1 MTKKQW
7 IDPQL
12 QFRKRFWVVLL
23 LTGLGFIPLG
33 LFAVNAAFQQY
44 AQVAAN
50 EPVIRLGS
58 GLIGNVTLPI
68 FGVYGVIVSVLH
80 LLNQP
85 VLYARF
91 MERIGVRMA
100 VISLAIGVVL
110 LVAAPITARIVM
122 PLQGYSACSALQGG
136 LNLYHTYWLR
146 NPEWCVRGKSLEWAR
161 AMAAREAGADI
172 DPDNLP
178 PEPERRSY
186 PGELLW
192 MFLGLMVGSGFWI
205 NQMRH
210 DRQRGVVMR
219 WLVAVGGGLVIG
231 FFCSVVTLLALWTSG
246 GRHWV
251 ALLALLA
258 AVAYPLSELYDR
270 WQARKA
276 QRPPDVLGHSGWW

>member
-1 MTKKQW
+1 MTKKHCSASQEH
-7 IDPQL
+7 I
-12 QFRKRFWVVLL
+12 RKRFWFVLL
-23 LTGLGFIPLG
+23 LMSLAFIPMG
-33 LFAVNAAFQQY
+33 ISGVISAFQQY
-44 AQVAAN
+44 AQVTAN

-58 GLIGNVTLPI
+58 GLIGSVMLPP
-68 FGVYGVIVSVLH
+68 FGVLGVITSVLH

-85 VLYARF
+85 VLFERF
-91 MERIGVRMA
+91 RVRIGVALA
-100 VISLAIGVVL
+100 VASLAIGVVL
-110 LVAAPITARIVM
+110 LAAAPITARIVM

-136 LNLYHTYWLR
+136 MNLYHTYWLR
-146 NPEWCVRGKSLEWAR
+146 NPDWCVRGKSLEWAR

-178 PEPERRSY
+178 PEPKRRSY

-219 WLVAVGGGLVIG
+219 WLVAVGGGLVNG

>member
-68 FGVYGVIVSVLH
+68 FGVYCVIVSVLH

-85 VLYARF
+85 ALYKRF
-91 MERIGVRMA
+91 MERIGVPMM
-100 VISLAIGVVL
+100 VISLAISVVL

-136 LNLYHTYWLR
+136 MNLYHTYWLR
-146 NPEWCVRGKSLEWAR
+146 NPEWCVRGKSLEWAQ

-178 PEPERRSY
+178 PRPKRPEH
-186 PGELLW
+186 PGEAW
-192 MFLGLMVGSGFWI
+192 WFLMGMLAGAGFWI
-205 NQMRH
+205 NQLRH

-219 WLVAVGGGLVIG
+219 WLVAVPGGLAAG
-231 FFCSVVTLLALWTSG
+231 FLCGMITISG
-246 GRHWV
+246 FSERGNPHV
-251 ALLALLA
+251 LALLALLA